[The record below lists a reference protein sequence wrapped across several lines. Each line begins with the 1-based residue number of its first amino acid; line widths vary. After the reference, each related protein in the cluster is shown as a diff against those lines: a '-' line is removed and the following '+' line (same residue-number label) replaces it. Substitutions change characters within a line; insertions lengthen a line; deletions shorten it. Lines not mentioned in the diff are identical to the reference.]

1 MESFYRQWNARL
13 GLEMIKLRH
22 ALVNRPGDAEQ
33 KRRMKAEI
41 EGYIAKAYAD
51 EEAAQLKD
59 VYVTD
64 RVPKHKKYATIN
76 KKDDEQFFR
85 YQ

>member
-1 MESFYRQWNARL
+1 M
-13 GLEMIKLRH
+13 RH
-22 ALVNRPGDAEQ
+22 ALMNRPGDVEQ

-41 EGYIAKAYAD
+41 EAYIAKAYSD
-51 EEAAQLKD
+51 EQAAQLKD

-64 RVPKHKKYATIN
+64 RVPKQKKFATVN

-85 YQ
+85 Y